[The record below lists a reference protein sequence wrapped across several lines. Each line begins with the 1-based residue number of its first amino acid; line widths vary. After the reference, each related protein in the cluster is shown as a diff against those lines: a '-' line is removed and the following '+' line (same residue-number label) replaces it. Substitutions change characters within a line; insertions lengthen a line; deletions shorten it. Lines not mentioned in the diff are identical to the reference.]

1 METNEKEITF
11 SEFKEYLKN
20 EEEYIIVE
28 AKYVKDMTFHVT
40 NLTCVL
46 FGVECVVSYTTITVR
61 RLGLFIC
68 PRQPRRPRGCRM

>member
-28 AKYVKDMTFHVT
+28 AKYVKDMTKEIEC
-40 NLTCVL
+40 LMKIGYKPIGEL
-46 FGVECVVSYTTITVR
+46 FMKKGKYYQAMMI
-61 RLGLFIC
+61 
-68 PRQPRRPRGCRM
+68 